1 MERCCDERSFL
12 DVQRCEERVRVRRV
26 GVDVVKV

>member
-1 MERCCDERSFL
+1 MERCCDERSLF
-12 DVQRCEERVRVRRV
+12 DVQGGEERVRVRRV

>member
-1 MERCCDERSFL
+1 MERCCDERSLF
-12 DVQRCEERVRVRRV
+12 DVQGCEERVRIRRI